1 MADDVR
7 GVPDDRMREEREER
21 PAPTSE
27 PAAVPEQGPPPAEI
41 APTPPVIEDVTPV
54 VEEGA
59 PPPESI
65 PILSQETK
73 YRDEPATP
81 VAPPPS
87 AVPAPVPSGAL
98 ARMPSAGARMREVMQ
113 TRKRERLD
121 KVVTLAARKRVITNN
136 DVEKLLK
143 VSDATA
149 TNYLR
154 ELVRTGRLKKVGVR
168 AGTRYE
174 PA

>member
-65 PILSQETK
+65 HEGTAYRRPGPGAKAIPALHEPQRSALS
-73 YRDEPATP
+73 
-81 VAPPPS
+81 
-87 AVPAPVPSGAL
+87 
-98 ARMPSAGARMREVMQ
+98 
-113 TRKRERLD
+113 
-121 KVVTLAARKRVITNN
+121 
-136 DVEKLLK
+136 
-143 VSDATA
+143 
-149 TNYLR
+149 
-154 ELVRTGRLKKVGVR
+154 
-168 AGTRYE
+168 
-174 PA
+174 